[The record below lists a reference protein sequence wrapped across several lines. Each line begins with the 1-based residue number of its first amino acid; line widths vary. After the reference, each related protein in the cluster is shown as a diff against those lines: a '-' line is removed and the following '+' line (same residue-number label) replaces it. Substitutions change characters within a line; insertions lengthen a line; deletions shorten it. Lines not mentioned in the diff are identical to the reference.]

1 MRLGGKWRNEWI
13 GNEWTL
19 KDNEGELKVENFEG
33 EKRRKLAQSYSKKK
47 EQKWM
52 YKLDRKFFFFN
63 LTKQNASECK

>member
-47 EQKWM
+47 N
-52 YKLDRKFFFFN
+52 RN
-63 LTKQNASECK
+63 GCTS